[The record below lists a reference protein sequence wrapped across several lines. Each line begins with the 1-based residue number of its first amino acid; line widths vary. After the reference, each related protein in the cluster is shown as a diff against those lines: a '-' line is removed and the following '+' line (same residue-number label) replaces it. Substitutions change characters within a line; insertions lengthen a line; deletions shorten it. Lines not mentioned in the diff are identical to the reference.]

1 MSNTNPT
8 YRNTLL
14 TILIAVYIGAELVS
28 NVTAGRL
35 VQVGAFVFPGA
46 IFLYSLTFTLRDA
59 IHTAG
64 GWSSAKALIWGGFAA
79 NALLA
84 GYGLLVNALPKPG
97 FFNADAY
104 QVVFGSTLRV
114 VIASLAAYLIS
125 TLLDALIF
133 ERLKQRGVVT
143 QVIASNA
150 VSTTIDT
157 VIFITLAFAGTG
169 APLLNLML
177 GQIVLKMLISL
188 LLIPLVRWVR
198 TQVAAPQEPHTPA
211 IQATI

>member
-1 MSNTNPT
+1 MNQRT
-8 YRNTLL
+8 TLL
-14 TILIAVYIGAELVS
+14 TLLISVYIGAELVS

-35 VQVGAFVFPGA
+35 VQLGSLVFPGA

-64 GWSSAKALIWGGFAA
+64 GWTAAKAVLWGGFAA

-84 GYGLLVNALPKPG
+84 AYGLLVNALPKPG
-97 FFNADAY
+97 FFQDDAY
-104 QVVFGSTLRV
+104 QVVFGSTVRV
-114 VIASLAAYLIS
+114 VLASLAAYLIS
-125 TLLDALIF
+125 TALDALIF
-133 ERLKQRGVVT
+133 ERLRHRGVTV

-150 VSTTIDT
+150 VSTTLDT
-157 VIFITLAFAGTG
+157 IVFITLAFAGTG

-177 GQIVLKMLISL
+177 GQIILKMLISL

-198 TQVAAPQEPHTPA
+198 TQVSQPQEPALTTPPA
-211 IQATI
+211 GVR

>member
-1 MSNTNPT
+1 MTQRT
-8 YRNTLL
+8 TLL
-14 TILIAVYIGAELVS
+14 TILISVYIGAELVS

-35 VQVGAFVFPGA
+35 VQLGSLVFPGA

-64 GWSSAKALIWGGFAA
+64 GWTAAKAVLWGGFAA

-84 GYGLLVNALPKPG
+84 AYGLLVNALPKPG
-97 FFNADAY
+97 FFQDDAY
-104 QVVFGSTLRV
+104 QVVFGSTVRV
-114 VIASLAAYLIS
+114 VLASLAAYLIS
-125 TLLDALIF
+125 TALDALIF
-133 ERLKQRGVVT
+133 ERLRHRGVTV

-150 VSTTIDT
+150 VSTTLDT
-157 VIFITLAFAGTG
+157 IVFITLAFAGTG

-177 GQIVLKMLISL
+177 GQIILKMLISL

-198 TQVAAPQEPHTPA
+198 TQVSQPQEPALTAAPA
-211 IQATI
+211 GVR

>member
-1 MSNTNPT
+1 MTQRT
-8 YRNTLL
+8 TLL
-14 TILIAVYIGAELVS
+14 TILISVYIGAELVS

-35 VQVGAFVFPGA
+35 VQLGSLVFPGA

-64 GWSSAKALIWGGFAA
+64 GWTAAKAVLWGGFAA

-84 GYGLLVNALPKPG
+84 AYGLLVNALPKPG
-97 FFNADAY
+97 FFQDDAY
-104 QVVFGSTLRV
+104 QVVFGSTVRV
-114 VIASLAAYLIS
+114 VLASLAAYLIS
-125 TLLDALIF
+125 TALDALIF
-133 ERLKQRGVVT
+133 ERLRHRGVTV

-150 VSTTIDT
+150 VSTTLDT
-157 VIFITLAFAGTG
+157 VVFITLAFAGTG

-177 GQIVLKMLISL
+177 GQIILKMLISL

-198 TQVAAPQEPHTPA
+198 TQVSQPQEPALTTAPVGVR
-211 IQATI
+211 

>member
-1 MSNTNPT
+1 MTQRT
-8 YRNTLL
+8 TLL
-14 TILIAVYIGAELVS
+14 TILISVYIGAELVS

-35 VQVGAFVFPGA
+35 VQLGSLVFPGA

-64 GWSSAKALIWGGFAA
+64 GWTAAKAVLWGGFAA

-84 GYGLLVNALPKPG
+84 AYGLLVNALPKPG
-97 FFNADAY
+97 FFQDDAY
-104 QVVFGSTLRV
+104 QVVFGSTVRV
-114 VIASLAAYLIS
+114 VLASLAAYLIS
-125 TLLDALIF
+125 TALDALIF
-133 ERLKQRGVVT
+133 ERLRHRGVTV

-150 VSTTIDT
+150 VSTTLDT
-157 VIFITLAFAGTG
+157 VVFITLAFAGTG

-177 GQIVLKMLISL
+177 GQIILKMLISL

-198 TQVAAPQEPHTPA
+198 TQVSQPQEPTLTAAPA
-211 IQATI
+211 GVR

>member
-1 MSNTNPT
+1 MTQRT
-8 YRNTLL
+8 TLL
-14 TILIAVYIGAELVS
+14 TILISVYIGAELVS

-35 VQVGAFVFPGA
+35 VQLGSLVFPGA

-64 GWSSAKALIWGGFAA
+64 GWTAAKAVLWGGFAA

-84 GYGLLVNALPKPG
+84 AYGLLVNALPKPG
-97 FFNADAY
+97 FFQDDAY
-104 QVVFGSTLRV
+104 QVVFGSTVRV
-114 VIASLAAYLIS
+114 VLASLAAYLIS
-125 TLLDALIF
+125 TALDALIF
-133 ERLKQRGVVT
+133 ERLRHRGVTV

-150 VSTTIDT
+150 VSTTLDT
-157 VIFITLAFAGTG
+157 VVFITLAFAGTG

-177 GQIVLKMLISL
+177 GQIILKMLISL

-198 TQVAAPQEPHTPA
+198 TQVSQPQESTLTAAPA
-211 IQATI
+211 GVR

>member
-1 MSNTNPT
+1 MPERS
-8 YRNTLL
+8 TLL
-14 TILIAVYIGAELVS
+14 VILIAIYIGAELVS

-35 VQVGAFVFPGA
+35 VQFGSLIFPGA

-59 IHTAG
+59 VHAAG
-64 GWSSAKALIWGGFAA
+64 GWATAKALLWGGFAA

-84 GYGLLVNALPKPG
+84 GYGLIVNTLPKPG
-97 FFNADAY
+97 FFNDSAY
-104 QVVFGSTLRV
+104 QAVFGSTIRV
-114 VIASLAAYLIS
+114 VFASLVAYLIS
-125 TLLDALIF
+125 TALDALIF
-133 ERLKQRGVVT
+133 ERLKHRGVTT

-150 VSTTIDT
+150 VSTTLDT

-177 GQIVLKMLISL
+177 GQIILKMLISL

-198 TQVAAPQEPHTPA
+198 TQVTSTPA
-211 IQATI
+211 ATIPAIAD

>member
-1 MSNTNPT
+1 MIQRP
-8 YRNTLL
+8 TLL
-14 TILIAVYIGAELVS
+14 IVLIAVYIGAELVS

-35 VQVGAFVFPGA
+35 VQLGTFIFPGA

-64 GWSSAKALIWGGFAA
+64 GWASAKALLWGGLAA

-97 FFNADAY
+97 FFHDDAY
-104 QVVFGSTLRV
+104 QVVFGSTVRV
-114 VIASLAAYLIS
+114 VLASLVAYLIS
-125 TLLDALIF
+125 TALDALIF
-133 ERLKQRGVVT
+133 ERLKRRGVVT

-150 VSTTIDT
+150 VSTTLDT
-157 VIFITLAFAGTG
+157 AIFITLAFAGTG
-169 APLLNLML
+169 APLLNLMV
-177 GQIVLKMLISL
+177 GQVILKMLISL

-198 TQVAAPQEPHTPA
+198 QQVGTHDETLQARPA
-211 IQATI
+211 

>member
-1 MSNTNPT
+1 MTQRT
-8 YRNTLL
+8 TLL
-14 TILIAVYIGAELVS
+14 TILISVYIGAELVS

-35 VQVGAFVFPGA
+35 VQLGSLVFPGA

-64 GWSSAKALIWGGFAA
+64 GWTAAKAVLWGGFAA

-84 GYGLLVNALPKPG
+84 AYGLLVNALPKPG
-97 FFNADAY
+97 FFQDDAY
-104 QVVFGSTLRV
+104 QVVFGSTVRV
-114 VIASLAAYLIS
+114 VLASLAAYLIS
-125 TLLDALIF
+125 TALDALIF
-133 ERLKQRGVVT
+133 ERLRHRGVTV

-150 VSTTIDT
+150 VSTTLDT
-157 VIFITLAFAGTG
+157 IVFITLAFAGTG

-177 GQIVLKMLISL
+177 GQIILKMLISL

-198 TQVAAPQEPHTPA
+198 TQVSEPQEPALTTAPA
-211 IQATI
+211 GVR

>member
-1 MSNTNPT
+1 MTQCT
-8 YRNTLL
+8 TLL
-14 TILIAVYIGAELVS
+14 TILISVYIGAELVS

-35 VQVGAFVFPGA
+35 VQLGSLVFPGA

-64 GWSSAKALIWGGFAA
+64 GWTAAKAVLWGGFAA

-84 GYGLLVNALPKPG
+84 AYGLLVNALPKPG
-97 FFNADAY
+97 FFQDDAY
-104 QVVFGSTLRV
+104 QVVFGSTVRV
-114 VIASLAAYLIS
+114 VLASLAAYLIS
-125 TLLDALIF
+125 TALDALIF
-133 ERLKQRGVVT
+133 ERLRHRGVTV

-150 VSTTIDT
+150 VSTTLDT
-157 VIFITLAFAGTG
+157 VVFITLAFAGTG

-177 GQIVLKMLISL
+177 GQIILKMLISL

-198 TQVAAPQEPHTPA
+198 TQVSQPQEPTLTA
-211 IQATI
+211 ASAGVR

>member
-1 MSNTNPT
+1 MIQRP
-8 YRNTLL
+8 TLL
-14 TILIAVYIGAELVS
+14 IVLISIYIGAELVS

-35 VQVGAFVFPGA
+35 VQLGPFIFPGA

-64 GWSSAKALIWGGFAA
+64 GWASAKALLWGGLAA

-97 FFNADAY
+97 FFKDDAY
-104 QVVFGSTLRV
+104 QAVFGSTLRV
-114 VIASLAAYLIS
+114 VLASLAAYLIS
-125 TLLDALIF
+125 TALDALIF
-133 ERLKQRGVVT
+133 ERLKRRGVAT

-150 VSTTIDT
+150 VSTTLDT
-157 VIFITLAFAGTG
+157 VVFISLAFAGTG
-169 APLLNLML
+169 APLLNLMV

-198 TQVAAPQEPHTPA
+198 QQVGTHEDVS
-211 IQATI
+211 QALQA

>member
-1 MSNTNPT
+1 MNS
-8 YRNTLL
+8 RSTLL
-14 TILIAVYIGAELVS
+14 IVLIAVYIGAELVS

-35 VQVGAFVFPGA
+35 VQLGSLVFPGA

-64 GWSSAKALIWGGFAA
+64 GWVSAKALLWGGFAA

-97 FFNADAY
+97 FFHDDAY
-104 QVVFGSTLRV
+104 QVVFGSTVRV
-114 VIASLAAYLIS
+114 VLASLAAYLIS
-125 TLLDALIF
+125 TSLDALIF

-150 VSTTIDT
+150 VSTTLDT
-157 VIFITLAFAGTG
+157 VIFILLAFAGTG
-169 APLLNLML
+169 APLVNLMV
-177 GQIVLKMLISL
+177 GQVILKMLISL

-198 TQVAAPQEPHTPA
+198 QQVAAPEDLAQVHL
-211 IQATI
+211 I

>member
-1 MSNTNPT
+1 MIQRP
-8 YRNTLL
+8 TLL
-14 TILIAVYIGAELVS
+14 IVLIAVYIGAELVS

-35 VQVGAFVFPGA
+35 VQLGVFVFPGA

-64 GWSSAKALIWGGFAA
+64 GWASAKALLWGGLAA

-84 GYGLLVNALPKPG
+84 GYGLIVNALPKPG
-97 FFNADAY
+97 FFKDDAY

-114 VIASLAAYLIS
+114 VAASLVAYLIS
-125 TLLDALIF
+125 TALDALIF
-133 ERLKQRGVVT
+133 ERLKRRGVAT

-150 VSTTIDT
+150 VSTTLDT
-157 VIFITLAFAGTG
+157 VIFVALAFAGTG
-169 APLLNLML
+169 APLLNLMV
-177 GQIVLKMLISL
+177 GQIILKMLISL

-198 TQVAAPQEPHTPA
+198 QQVGTHEDVSQALPA
-211 IQATI
+211 

>member
-1 MSNTNPT
+1 MTQ
-8 YRNTLL
+8 RNNLL
-14 TILIAVYIGAELVS
+14 IILIALYIGAELVS

-35 VQVGAFVFPGA
+35 VQLGALVFPGA

-59 IHTAG
+59 IHTVAG
-64 GWSSAKALIWGGFAA
+64 WKGAKALLWGGFAA

-97 FFNADAY
+97 FFEDQAY

-114 VIASLAAYLIS
+114 VAASLVAYLIS
-125 TLLDALIF
+125 TALDALIF
-133 ERLKQRGVVT
+133 ERLKRRGVVV

-150 VSTTIDT
+150 VSTTLDT
-157 VIFITLAFAGTG
+157 AVFITLAFAGTG

-177 GQIVLKMLISL
+177 GQVLLKMTISL

-198 TQVAAPQEPHTPA
+198 TKVEAPPTPEA
-211 IQATI
+211 RAELA

>member
-1 MSNTNPT
+1 MIQRP
-8 YRNTLL
+8 TLL
-14 TILIAVYIGAELVS
+14 IVLIAVYIGAELVS

-35 VQVGAFVFPGA
+35 VQLGAFIFPGA

-64 GWSSAKALIWGGFAA
+64 GWASAKALLWGGLAA

-97 FFNADAY
+97 FFHDDAY
-104 QVVFGSTLRV
+104 QVVFGSTVRV
-114 VIASLAAYLIS
+114 VLASLVAYLIS
-125 TLLDALIF
+125 TALDALIF
-133 ERLKQRGVVT
+133 ERLKRRGVVT

-150 VSTTIDT
+150 VSTTLDT
-157 VIFITLAFAGTG
+157 AIFITLAFAGTG
-169 APLLNLML
+169 APLLNLMV
-177 GQIVLKMLISL
+177 GQVILKMLISL

-198 TQVAAPQEPHTPA
+198 QQVGTHDETLQARPA
-211 IQATI
+211 

>member
-1 MSNTNPT
+1 MTPRS
-8 YRNTLL
+8 TLL
-14 TILIAVYIGAELVS
+14 IVLISLYIGAELVS

-35 VQVGAFVFPGA
+35 VQLGAFVFPGA

-64 GWSSAKALIWGGFAA
+64 GWQSAKALLWGGFAA

-97 FFNADAY
+97 FFQDDAY

-114 VIASLAAYLIS
+114 VGASLAAYLVS
-125 TLLDALIF
+125 TALDALIF
-133 ERLKQRGVVT
+133 ERLKSRGVTT
-143 QVIASNA
+143 QVLASNA
-150 VSTTIDT
+150 VSTTLDT

-169 APLLNLML
+169 APLLNLMV
-177 GQIVLKMLISL
+177 GQIILKMLISL

-198 TQVAAPQEPHTPA
+198 TQVAPEQTL
-211 IQATI
+211 QAA

>member
-1 MSNTNPT
+1 MSS
-8 YRNTLL
+8 RNNLL
-14 TILIAVYIGAELVS
+14 VILIALYIGAELVS

-35 VQVGAFVFPGA
+35 VQLGSLVFPGA

-59 IHTAG
+59 VHTAG
-64 GWSSAKALIWGGFAA
+64 GWQAAKALLWGGLAA

-84 GYGLLVNALPKPG
+84 GYGLLINTLPKPG
-97 FFNADAY
+97 FFDDAAY
-104 QVVFGSTLRV
+104 QAVFGSAFRV
-114 VIASLAAYLIS
+114 VFASLAAYLVS
-125 TLLDALIF
+125 TALDALIF
-133 ERLKQRGVVT
+133 ERLKSRSIAT

-150 VSTTIDT
+150 VSTTLDT

-198 TQVAAPQEPHTPA
+198 TQVVSPPAVAAA
-211 IQATI
+211 D

>member
-1 MSNTNPT
+1 MTQINPT
-8 YRNTLL
+8 LL
-14 TILIAVYIGAELVS
+14 IILVSIYIGAELVS

-35 VQVGAFVFPGA
+35 VQVGSFIFPGA
-46 IFLYSLTFTLRDA
+46 IFLYALTFTLRDA

-97 FFNADAY
+97 FFNTDAY
-104 QVVFGSTLRV
+104 QVVFGATLRV
-114 VIASLAAYLIS
+114 VMASLAAYLIS
-125 TLLDALIF
+125 TLIDALIF
-133 ERLKQRGVVT
+133 ERLKQRGVAV

-150 VSTTIDT
+150 VSTTLDT
-157 VIFITLAFAGTG
+157 IIFITLAFAGTG
-169 APLLNLML
+169 APLLNLMV
-177 GQIVLKMLISL
+177 GQIILKMLISL

-198 TQVAAPQEPHTPA
+198 TQVTDAPKVESSVLSGAVTR
-211 IQATI
+211 

>member
-1 MSNTNPT
+1 MTQRT
-8 YRNTLL
+8 TLL
-14 TILIAVYIGAELVS
+14 TILISVYIGAELVS

-35 VQVGAFVFPGA
+35 VQLGSLVFPGA

-64 GWSSAKALIWGGFAA
+64 GWTAAKAVLWGGFAA

-84 GYGLLVNALPKPG
+84 AYGLLVNALPKPG
-97 FFNADAY
+97 FFQDDAY
-104 QVVFGSTLRV
+104 QVVFGSTVRV
-114 VIASLAAYLIS
+114 VLASLAAYLIS
-125 TLLDALIF
+125 TALDALIF
-133 ERLKQRGVVT
+133 ERLRHRGVTV

-150 VSTTIDT
+150 VSTTLDT
-157 VIFITLAFAGTG
+157 IVFITLAFAGTG

-177 GQIVLKMLISL
+177 GQIILKMLISL

-198 TQVAAPQEPHTPA
+198 TQVSQPQEPALTTTPA
-211 IQATI
+211 GVR